1 MFFSAA
7 GMAARPLVEVVIL
20 VGEAAYSRQSA
31 DDESKGP
38 PPDPGQVCKAARV
51 EPDHERGIRVAE
63 LLVGLSSVA
72 DLGMGQPVGSAA
84 RSCLVAVW
92 LSRASGCHE
101 DVVSDVLYAAL
112 LQHIGCTAYSHEA
125 SMLFADELSIKR
137 ASLETDF
144 SSRREVVLGYLPTVV
159 REAPARQR
167 LRTGRS
173 ALLHSRSLTDGYSLA
188 NCEVAS
194 VVARRLGF
202 PDGVQ
207 RGLLEIFEWWS
218 GEGRPN
224 RLRGEDISLVARIVN
239 VAGVIALFDRLG
251 GSEAARNAVQQRAGR
266 SLDPAIVDVFRR
278 GWKDA
283 LAPLDAIDP
292 SDVLLGAEP
301 RPVRMT
307 SEAQVGEILRTFG
320 EAVDLKAPFLHGHAT
335 EVARLTRAA
344 AEVLRLA
351 PAEVRDAEH
360 AAYVHDLG
368 RAAVPSSIWE
378 RAGSLGS
385 DAWPQVRLH
394 AYYSEHILARST
406 PLAALAPLA
415 GMHHE
420 RLDGSGYHR
429 SAHAAQIP
437 MTARVLAAADA
448 YQALTSERPHRRGN
462 PPAKAVDELR
472 TMAWARRLDPD
483 AVDAVVVAAGGG
495 RPARSHAGR
504 AGLTERQI
512 EVLALVANGLSN
524 RAIAKRLTISPRT
537 AEHHVQDVYAR
548 IGVSSRAAA
557 AMYAME
563 HGLLPQ
569 DA

>member
-1 MFFSAA
+1 MESDH
-7 GMAARPLVEVVIL
+7 AR
-20 VGEAAYSRQSA
+20 
-31 DDESKGP
+31 D
-38 PPDPGQVCKAARV
+38 
-51 EPDHERGIRVAE
+51 IRVAE

-101 DVVSDVLYAAL
+101 DVVADVLYAAL

-125 SMLFADELSIKR
+125 SLLFADELSVKR
-137 ASLETDF
+137 ASLTTDF
-144 SSRREVVLGYLPTVV
+144 SSRREVVLGYLPAVV
-159 REAPARQR
+159 REAPAGQR

-173 ALLHSRSLTDGYSLA
+173 ALLHGRSLTDGYSRA

-202 PDGVQ
+202 PEGVQ
-207 RGLLEIFEWWS
+207 RGLLDSFEWWS

-239 VAGVIALFDRLG
+239 VAGVVALFDRLG
-251 GSEAARNAVQQRAGR
+251 GPEAARNAVRQRAGR
-266 SLDPAIVDVFRR
+266 LLDPAIADVFRR

-283 LAPLDAIDP
+283 LAPLAAVDP
-292 SDVLLGAEP
+292 SDVLLDAEP
-301 RPVRMT
+301 RPVRTT
-307 SEAQVGEILRTFG
+307 SESEVGEILRTFG

-344 AEVLRLA
+344 AELLRLP
-351 PAEVRDAEH
+351 PAEVREAEP

-378 RAGSLGS
+378 RTGSLGS

-394 AYYSEHILARST
+394 AYYSEHILARSE

-437 MTARVLAAADA
+437 MQARVLAAADA
-448 YQALTSERPHRRGN
+448 YQALTSDRPHRRAN
-462 PPAKAVDELR
+462 PPAKAADELR
-472 TMAWARRLDPD
+472 SMAWSRRLDPD
-483 AVDAVVVAAGGG
+483 AVDAVLSAAAGGRGARG
-495 RPARSHAGR
+495 RAGR
-504 AGLTERQI
+504 AGLTQRQI
-512 EVLALVANGLSN
+512 EVLALVAGGLSN